1 MVDKPTAAE
10 LEVLAVL
17 WDIEQGSV
25 RQVHEKLSETK
36 ETGYTTTLKIMQNM
50 HAKGLVS
57 RDEEKRSH
65 IYKAAISQED
75 TQQSLVKS
83 FIGKAFGGSAK
94 KLVMQA
100 LGQSEPS
107 REEIKEI
114 RAFLDKIENDSQ

>member
-1 MVDKPTAAE
+1 MDKPTAAE
-10 LEVLAVL
+10 LEIMAIL
-17 WDIEQGSV
+17 WEKKQASV
-25 RQVHEKLSETK
+25 RQVHEELSLTK

-50 HAKGLVS
+50 HAKGLLA

-65 IYKAAISQED
+65 IYSALISQED
-75 TQQSLVKS
+75 TQQSLVKN

-107 REEIKEI
+107 KEEIKEI

>member
-1 MVDKPTAAE
+1 MDKPTAAE
-10 LEVLAVL
+10 LEILAIL
-17 WDIEQGSV
+17 WEKKEASV
-25 RQVHEKLSETK
+25 RQVHEEVSLTK
-36 ETGYTTTLKIMQNM
+36 ETGYTTTLKTMQNM
-50 HAKGLVS
+50 HAKKLLA

-65 IYKAAISQED
+65 IYSALISQED
-75 TQQSLVKS
+75 TQQSLVKN

-107 REEIKEI
+107 KEEIKEI

>member
-1 MVDKPTAAE
+1 MDKPTAAE
-10 LEVLAVL
+10 LEILTIL
-17 WDIEQGSV
+17 WQKKEASV
-25 RQVHEKLSETK
+25 RQVHEELSLTK
-36 ETGYTTTLKIMQNM
+36 ETGYTTTLKTMQNM
-50 HAKGLVS
+50 HAKKLLA

-65 IYKAAISQED
+65 IYSALISQED
-75 TQQSLVKS
+75 TQQSLVKN

-107 REEIKEI
+107 KEEIKEI

>member
-1 MVDKPTAAE
+1 MDKPTAAE
-10 LEVLAVL
+10 LEILAIL
-17 WDIEQGSV
+17 WKKKEASV
-25 RQVHEKLSETK
+25 RQVHEELSLTK
-36 ETGYTTTLKIMQNM
+36 ETGYTTTLKTMQNM
-50 HAKGLVS
+50 HAKGLLA

-65 IYKAAISQED
+65 IYSALISQED
-75 TQQSLVKS
+75 TQQSLVRN

-107 REEIKEI
+107 KEEIKEI